1 MRPDVVTFWH
11 GPLDGLRL
19 TCLRSQVAAGHN
31 VTVYSFDP
39 LPGLPDGVGNA
50 EAEAIH
56 GITRSELQDRGVD
69 HAQVTRH
76 MMEALE
82 GHDLC
87 ASAPSW
93 DGKWLSRLLRSAGF
107 PRHALRL
114 RDTDAVL
121 REAAYS
127 ALKDVVPRYVLAWTV
142 ADLIARCE
150 IAWAG
155 PTPAHRALADA
166 EEERQRWLAV
176 CAAAGALAAGRSG

>member
-1 MRPDVVTFWH
+1 MIAFLDFEASSLADASYPIEVGWVFEDGRGEAYLIRP
-11 GPLDGLRL
+11 
-19 TCLRSQVAAGHN
+19 A
-31 VTVYSFDP
+31 
-39 LPGLPDGVGNA
+39 PDWDDWDS

-69 HAQVTRH
+69 HAQVARR
-76 MMEALE
+76 MIEALS

-93 DGKWLSRLLRSAGF
+93 DGKWLGRLLRAAGF

-121 REAAYS
+121 HEAAYA
-127 ALKDVVPRYVLAWTV
+127 ALRDVVPRDVLARTV

-150 IAWAG
+150 IARAG